1 MYTVTPAP
9 SDDAKSAERK
19 IGRKLVVGTPKSPT
33 PHREE
38 PHMETFFVSLT
49 GDLLHVYIKYQ
60 AESRLAV
67 EQYLERQYK
76 RKGVWTLPW
85 CFIYTDI
92 PINDNSPTVMD
103 SRCGTL
109 FEESKKPTNEVLDND
124 PTLPCWT
131 FRFAVTVHA
140 ATEDEVIRLGKI
152 DCANDNGIIEAIR
165 Q

>member
-1 MYTVTPAP
+1 
-9 SDDAKSAERK
+9 
-19 IGRKLVVGTPKSPT
+19 
-33 PHREE
+33 
-38 PHMETFFVSLT
+38 METFFVSLT

>member
-1 MYTVTPAP
+1 
-9 SDDAKSAERK
+9 
-19 IGRKLVVGTPKSPT
+19 
-33 PHREE
+33 
-38 PHMETFFVSLT
+38 METFFVSLT

-92 PINDNSPTVMD
+92 PINDASPTVID

-109 FEESKKPTNEVLDND
+109 FEESKKPTNEVQTID
-124 PTLPCWT
+124 PNGRSKPAWT
-131 FRFAVTVHA
+131 FRFEVTVHA
-140 ATEDEVIRLGKI
+140 DDEEEVVRLGKI
-152 DCANDNGIIEAIR
+152 DCAKANGIIETIR